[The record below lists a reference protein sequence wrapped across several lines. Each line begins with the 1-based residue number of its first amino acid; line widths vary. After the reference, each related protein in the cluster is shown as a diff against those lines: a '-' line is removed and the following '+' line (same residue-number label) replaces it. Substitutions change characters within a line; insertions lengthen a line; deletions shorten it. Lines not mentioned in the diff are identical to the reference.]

1 MQTVD
6 LDEGKR
12 FFRLFTE
19 YVRQSA
25 HRDENLP
32 NGRPSTT
39 VSVVSRLQ
47 FLVRSSKSEMLPANR
62 SASLID
68 AVVDPNELWNEG
80 RNFTALLLARP
91 I

>member
-1 MQTVD
+1 METAGYGLTNIRTDVVNEELFEEQTVVSED
-6 LDEGKR
+6 GKR

-39 VSVVSRLQ
+39 VSVVSRL
-47 FLVRSSKSEMLPANR
+47 FSC
-62 SASLID
+62 
-68 AVVDPNELWNEG
+68 
-80 RNFTALLLARP
+80 
-91 I
+91 